1 MKQIIQFLILLLFG
15 INVLPAQSTVGFNHI
30 DNEDGLSGNSVLT
43 ILQDYEGF
51 MWFGTRYGLN
61 RYDGYEIVNYYSIP
75 NNTNTINNNHVN
87 KIFEDSNNNLWIL
100 TNNGI
105 SKYDR
110 LNDVFTRVVIN
121 DNNSFITNN
130 IWIDMLEDE
139 QGNMYLL
146 NPDYFVKLK
155 SSKTNAVA
163 FEIIEHVNFIDNR
176 AKCMYINKSGM
187 LWIGTKKG
195 VFIFD
200 NDKLTKYNLKLNNI
214 NVNYIYPLK
223 NGMLAFATENSGLVL
238 LNEINQSTKVYK
250 YNKNNENS
258 LINNRVRSV
267 FESEKGNIWIGTR
280 EGLSIFNQIS
290 GKIQNFIHKSIN
302 SKSISDNSIKT
313 IYGDNQGGIWLGTY
327 AGGVD
332 YYHKQNSKFE
342 HVKKD
347 FTKQNTISSDKVS
360 YLFKDKQS
368 ILWLGT
374 EGRGLNKIDEKNG
387 TIVPYSNYT
396 GYYGAID
403 NIKSI
408 TEGEYPY
415 LWLGTNGG
423 LSRFNRE
430 TGEFNNYF
438 HNPLDSNS
446 ISHNQI
452 HSVIYDS
459 GTLWIG
465 TNGGG
470 LNKYNINNNKF
481 YSYKKVDN
489 TNGIISNNI
498 NYLLKQKN
506 GGIWLGTESGIDFIL
521 PDCESFNRSDEFL
534 NFQEKLPV
542 NKIIV
547 LFIDNHNY
555 LWIGTEGR
563 GLFCVNTN
571 SYDYQN
577 ITDNIDGF
585 GKIIY
590 GIEQDDDENIWVSTN
605 KGLSKLTIEYSAD
618 SISLTRVNN
627 YLKNDGLQGNQFS
640 YRSSLKDEDGKI
652 YFGGIHGY
660 NAFYPKHISETIAT
674 PHVIFTNFEINYQKV
689 KANQPN
695 SPLKNDITQ
704 TKNITLN
711 YDQQPV
717 SITFAGQ
724 NYINPK
730 NTYYSYMLVGAD
742 DDWIKSGKQRTLTYT
757 HIKEGDYEL
766 RVKASD
772 NNNEW
777 GDNFSSLKIKVLPP
791 YWRTWWA
798 YIIYLLLTFAVIS
811 GVLIYSFKWL
821 RLKNKLILE
830 KLSKIKEQELHEN
843 KLRFFTDVSHEL
855 RTPLTLIISPLE
867 KLVEDS
873 KDSLRFNKEVKA
885 IERNSKK
892 MLLLIDQLLD
902 LRKFEKGHAKLEIAE
917 GNITRFIKETT
928 LPFRELALAKGFAFS
943 FTSSADDI
951 SLWFD
956 RAKMEIVIH
965 NLLSNAFKAI
975 ITDGNIEVRLS
986 VIENANKKGDQKSFV
1001 KIEVEDNGKG
1011 IPKKYV
1017 DNIFNRFYQLK
1028 PNNNKT
1034 ANSSGIGL
1042 ELAMRMVKLHN
1053 GEINVIS
1060 NEATKTK
1067 LGKTIF
1073 TILIPKTTHLQN
1085 NAQVAESNLSVN
1097 KKETFTTE
1105 LLMSE
1110 YDDFEGDI
1118 NNNTLEE
1125 ILDFDTDKP
1134 ILLVVEDEKE
1144 VRDFVAGLFTNNYK
1158 VKTAI
1163 NGKDGWE
1170 SIIKE
1175 IPDIIISDIM
1185 MPEIDGLELCR
1196 MIKLDKRTS
1205 HIPIILL
1212 TARTS
1217 VTFKYEG
1224 METGADDYIS
1234 KPFSAKYLAMRVK
1247 ILLQQRKQIQDHFFR
1262 NSIIQ
1267 PKELGIST
1275 LDQTLI
1281 KNAIHYIEEN
1291 IDNPQLSVESLS
1303 LHLGLSRVHLYRKLK
1318 GITNITAIE
1327 FIRNIRLKR
1336 AAQLF
1341 EAGNHSIK
1349 EVRYNVG
1356 IGDATN
1362 FRSSFKKLYGV
1373 NPSEYIKQLSK

>member
-1 MKQIIQFLILLLFG
+1 MKQIIQFIFLLLFG
-15 INVLPAQSTVGFNHI
+15 FNVLPAQNTVGFKHI

-43 ILQDYEGF
+43 IHQDYEGF

-61 RYDGYEIVNYYSIP
+61 KYDGYEIVNYYNIP
-75 NNTNTINNNHVN
+75 NNTNTINSNHVN
-87 KIFEDSNNNLWIL
+87 KIFEDSNNNLWVL

-105 SKYDR
+105 CKYDR
-110 LNDVFTRVVIN
+110 LNDVFIRVEIT
-121 DNNSFITNN
+121 DDSSFLTNN
-130 IWIDMLEDE
+130 IWVDMLEDK
-139 QGNMYLL
+139 QDNMYLL

-155 SSKTNAVA
+155 SSKTNVA
-163 FEIIEHVNFIDNR
+163 GFEIIKHVNFIDNR
-176 AKCMYINKSGM
+176 AKCMYINKNGT

-200 NDKLTKYNLKLNNI
+200 NDKLTKYDLKLKNI
-214 NVNYIYPLK
+214 NVNDIYPLK
-223 NGMLAFATENSGLVL
+223 NGILAFATENSGLVL
-238 LNEINQSTKVYK
+238 LNEINETTKVYQ
-250 YNKNNENS
+250 YNKNNNNS

-267 FESEKGNIWIGTR
+267 FQSENGNIWIGTR
-280 EGLSIFNQIS
+280 EGLSIFNQIT
-290 GKIQNFIHKSIN
+290 GKFQNFIHKSIN

-374 EGRGLNKIDEKNG
+374 EGRGLNRIDEENG

-408 TEGEYPY
+408 TEGDYPY
-415 LWLGTNGG
+415 LWIGTNGG
-423 LSRFNRE
+423 LSRFNRK
-430 TGEFNNYF
+430 TGEFKNYF

-498 NYLLKQKN
+498 NHLLKEKK
-506 GGIWLGTESGIDFIL
+506 GGIWLGTESGIDFL
-521 PDCESFNRSDEFL
+521 LSDGESFKRTAEFIK
-534 NFQEKLPV
+534 FQEKLPA
-542 NKIIV
+542 NKVIV

-563 GLFCVNTN
+563 GLYCINTN
-571 SYDYQN
+571 SFDYYN
-577 ITDNIDGF
+577 ITDDIDDF

-590 GIEQDDDENIWVSTN
+590 GIEQDDEENIWVSTN
-605 KGLSKLTIEYSAD
+605 KGLSKLTIDYSAD
-618 SISLTRVNN
+618 SISLIRVNN

-660 NAFYPKHISETIAT
+660 NAFYPKQISETIAT
-674 PHVIFTNFEINYQKV
+674 PHVKFTNFEINYQKV

-695 SPLKNDITQ
+695 SPLKTDITQ

-798 YIIYLLLTFAVIS
+798 YIIYLLFTFAVIS

-917 GNITRFIKETT
+917 GNITHFIKETT
-928 LPFRELALAKGFAFS
+928 LPFRELALTKGFTFS
-943 FTSSADDI
+943 FTSSADDV

-975 ITDGNIEVRLS
+975 ITDGKIEVRLS
-986 VIENANKKGDQKSFV
+986 VIENTNKNGNLNLFV

-1011 IPKKYV
+1011 IPKKFI

-1028 PNNNKT
+1028 PNNNKN

-1060 NEATKTK
+1060 TEATKTE

-1073 TILIPKTTHLQN
+1073 TILIPKTIHLQN
-1085 NAQVAESNLSVN
+1085 NTQLVEDNESTNIR
-1097 KKETFTTE
+1097 ETFTTE
-1105 LLMSE
+1105 LLVSE
-1110 YDDFEGDI
+1110 YDDFEDDI

-1134 ILLVVEDEKE
+1134 ILLVVEDNKE
-1144 VRDFVAGLFTNNYK
+1144 VRDFVAGLFTNNYN

-1205 HIPIILL
+1205 HIPVILL

-1318 GITNITAIE
+1318 GITNISAIE